1 MQQIMQQI
9 KKKKYPDSLHGYTGN
24 LLMVAINYDKKSK
37 KHQCIIEKI
46 IQWQHV
52 PWNVFHGFLF
62 QHLRVAGCCSLTHQ
76 LHGVILFAWKEVSA

>member
-1 MQQIMQQI
+1 MQQI
-9 KKKKYPDSLHGYTGN
+9 KKKKYPDSLHGYTDN

-37 KHQCIIEKI
+37 SISVSLKKLYNDSM
-46 IQWQHV
+46 V

-62 QHLRVAGCCSLTHQ
+62 QHLRVAGCRSLTHQ